1 MTEKKTRIKKGHLH
15 HVLDRE
21 YLELL
26 LRLQLINH
34 FQFVQ
39 HDVFLEVL
47 ELVFSF
53 LELF

>member
-1 MTEKKTRIKKGHLH
+1 MTGKEYKLERGHLH

-26 LRLQLINH
+26 LRLHLINH
-34 FQFVQ
+34 FQLIQ

-47 ELVFSF
+47 ELVSSF